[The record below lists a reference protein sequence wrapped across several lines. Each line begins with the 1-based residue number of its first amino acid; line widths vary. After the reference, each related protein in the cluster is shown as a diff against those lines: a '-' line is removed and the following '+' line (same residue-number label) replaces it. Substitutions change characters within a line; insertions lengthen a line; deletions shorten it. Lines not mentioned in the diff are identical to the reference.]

1 MPQER
6 YPAKA
11 LAALLEESTKA
22 SRISRRRGAGLRL
35 SAKDAAKLGIQLPE
49 PAPGSPAAELAAQKS
64 SRAIGWD
71 PFDPQVLLTQ
81 ALRQRL
87 AWLGEGAVREEVQN
101 LIPGR
106 RYRADIVI
114 DAARLVI
121 EFDGFAYHRSK
132 QAFQKDRERQ
142 NAFTQAGWNT
152 LRFFHA
158 QVRNHLEAVVDQVEA
173 FVREKALPDETA

>member
-1 MPQER
+1 MPQDR

-11 LAALLEESTKA
+11 LAALLDERAKS

-35 SAKDAAKLGIQLPE
+35 SAQDAAKLGIELAA
-49 PAPGSPAAELAAQKS
+49 PAPGSAAAALAAQKRS
-64 SRAIGWD
+64 KSVGWD
-71 PFDPQVLLTQ
+71 AFDPQTRLAQ
-81 ALRQRL
+81 ALRERL
-87 AWLGEGAVREEVQN
+87 GDGAVREEVSN

-142 NAFTQAGWNT
+142 NAFTQAGWRT
-152 LRFFHA
+152 LRYFHA
-158 QVRNHLEAVVDQVEA
+158 QVRNDLQFVVDQVEA
-173 FVREKALPDETA
+173 VVRKQLAGL